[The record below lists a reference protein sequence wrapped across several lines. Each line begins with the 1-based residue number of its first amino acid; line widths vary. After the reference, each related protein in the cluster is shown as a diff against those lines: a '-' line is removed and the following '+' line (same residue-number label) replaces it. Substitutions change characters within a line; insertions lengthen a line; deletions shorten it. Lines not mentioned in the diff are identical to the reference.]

1 MELYFPVLEN
11 LVMSVESVGDKY
23 QILQWTTN
31 LKIQWTSAL
40 NPSSSFTLVGLKFFR
55 IDNLRFELGM
65 ALLLYVA
72 LLRERGLEL
81 LCSS

>member
-1 MELYFPVLEN
+1 LPLLEN

-40 NPSSSFTLVGLKFFR
+40 NSSPAFSLGGPKFFR

-65 ALLLYVA
+65 ALFVYGA
-72 LLRERGLEL
+72 LLRERGLEM
-81 LCSS
+81 LCSG